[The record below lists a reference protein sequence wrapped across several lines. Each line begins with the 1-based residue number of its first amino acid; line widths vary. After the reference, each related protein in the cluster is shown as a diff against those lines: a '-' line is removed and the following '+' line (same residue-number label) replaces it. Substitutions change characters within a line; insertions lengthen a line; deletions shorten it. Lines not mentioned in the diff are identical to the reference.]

1 MKPYCTISNH
11 LEMAK
16 EQISVLP
23 PSPTPTPAINV
34 HNFYFYLYLIMMML
48 VILKKTMVW
57 GSLQI
62 TLLNITTVHNPDP
75 TGTTFALYVHNNIC
89 HLQICQ

>member
-23 PSPTPTPAINV
+23 PSPTPTPAINF

-48 VILKKTMVW
+48 VILKKTM
-57 GSLQI
+57 GQFE
-62 TLLNITTVHNPDP
+62 NY
-75 TGTTFALYVHNNIC
+75 TFKH
-89 HLQICQ
+89 HDST